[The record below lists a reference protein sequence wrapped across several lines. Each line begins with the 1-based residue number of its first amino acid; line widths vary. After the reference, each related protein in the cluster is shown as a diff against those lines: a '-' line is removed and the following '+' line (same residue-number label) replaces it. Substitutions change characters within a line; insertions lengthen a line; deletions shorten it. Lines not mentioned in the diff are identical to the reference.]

1 MEGMKVVVIKG
12 SPRKFGNT
20 AALADQVAEGAR
32 ARGAQVESFYL
43 HGMDIQPCD
52 ACDSCQGGPEVGC
65 IIDDD
70 MQILYPKL
78 READGIAIASP
89 VYWFNVSA
97 QTKIFIDRLYA
108 MAGEIATEH
117 ALSGKRFG
125 VIMVGEDKDPFETG
139 AINGLRAF
147 QDMFRYIDAEM
158 VGYVFGSAGDPEEI
172 RKDTAVMAEAFALGE
187 RLASESP

>member
-1 MEGMKVVVIKG
+1 MQDKRVIVIKG

-32 ARGAQVESFYL
+32 AKGAQVESYYL

-52 ACDSCQGGPEVGC
+52 ACDSCQGGPDVGC
-65 IIDDD
+65 IIEDD

-78 READGIAIASP
+78 REAHAIAIASP

-97 QTKIFIDRLYA
+97 QTKMFIDRLYA
-108 MAGEIATEH
+108 MTGETPTDH

-125 VIMVGEDKDPFETG
+125 VLMVGEDNDPFDTG
-139 AINGLRAF
+139 AVNGLRAF

-172 RKDTAVMAEAFALGE
+172 LKDKAVMAEAFALGE
-187 RLASESP
+187 RLAADSG